1 MKKIVNGLLSLLV
14 IVAMFVLVGTL
25 MVQSQL
31 GQISSFIEPTFMD
44 VETQVAHYFEPIRAM
59 IPEPKQNEFDA
70 LQKEVVQDPKFQE
83 ISETLVTNALSD
95 VVSGD
100 ISMNE
105 LALKGEVQSYIESY
119 APEIESLSE
128 GNVSVEEVSA
138 VVEEALNHPD
148 VQRTYETIITR
159 VQQELSPNQQRV
171 LTGVHW
177 FMNER
182 SKIIIGTLVSIA
194 LILLTLMLMNTGWH
208 WTKLFGKLAFITAA
222 LMLALYL
229 ISPVILDALQQRFGT
244 EISLKQNPFRTCLW
258 MALGNFGMSLFFKI
272 MSRLEA

>member
-95 VVSGD
+95 VVTGD

-177 FMNER
+177 FMNKR
-182 SKIIIGTLVSIA
+182 SKIIIGTLVGIA
-194 LILLTLMLMNTGWH
+194 LIL
-208 WTKLFGKLAFITAA
+208 
-222 LMLALYL
+222 
-229 ISPVILDALQQRFGT
+229 
-244 EISLKQNPFRTCLW
+244 
-258 MALGNFGMSLFFKI
+258 
-272 MSRLEA
+272 